1 VASAES
7 TSQTWNKEKTYFKN
21 KKKNKNCRKEK
32 KRKKKNK
39 KEKKKRESSVNT
51 EGVSKVSGPARCW
64 RTVPTGPAGNSGFP
78 RSQGVSAWRVE
89 IFQLLLSPSLPL
101 LQ

>member
-51 EGVSKVSGPARCW
+51 EGVSKVSGPA
-64 RTVPTGPAGNSGFP
+64 GPAGNSGFP